1 MPKSLKESL
10 FENILHILQLAQPN
24 GWQKLLLYGE
34 VDEEQCY
41 SFFYSYPKGAAQP
54 IFCNDLPEK
63 ENMDPEQLA
72 DLLDELDDCLISLW
86 EEVESL
92 GEDPWTTVTIT
103 FDENGTHRTHYSKA
117 DLKKGDVETRRKAW
131 EKENIK

>member
-41 SFFYSYPKGAAQP
+41 SFFYSYPKGVAKP

-103 FDENGTHRTHYSKA
+103 FDENGAHRAHYLKA
-117 DLKKGDVETRRKAW
+117 DLKKGNVETRRKVW
-131 EKENIK
+131 EKENLK